1 MFRQTLFL
9 IGVGL
14 IGVGLSGVGLT
25 YAASSPVSAGESA
38 VKSADG
44 VSVGDQDWPWWRGP
58 NRNGTANP
66 DQNPPVSWSETE
78 NVLWSAEVP
87 GRGHGSPTVVGDQVF
102 LATADLESNQQVVL
116 CYDRN
121 SGDELWSAVVH
132 EGGVRIEGD
141 GRQPN
146 EKASMASSTVACD
159 GSRLFINFLNNGAL
173 WTTALDRDG
182 NILWQARIT
191 DYVLHQG
198 YGASPAVYKDLLLVS
213 ADNKGGG
220 AIAGL
225 NRADGSLIWKRDR
238 PQKPNYASPIVLQVA
253 GKDQLLLTGC
263 DLVTSLDPLTGETN
277 WEIEGATTEC
287 VTSTVSDGGRIF
299 TSGGY
304 PDNHISAVAG
314 FGGGGVVWRNTT
326 RAYVP
331 SLLQKD
337 GYLYATLDAG
347 IAMCLKCDTGEEQWK
362 SRLAG
367 TFSGSPVLVGD
378 RIYATN
384 EDGTT
389 FIFKASPDGFEELG
403 RNQLGTSVFATP
415 AICGSR
421 IYTRVARMRDGRRQE
436 VLYCLGTK

>member
-1 MFRQTLFL
+1 MSRHSSIAVVSLLSVLAACSFL
-9 IGVGL
+9 PV
-14 IGVGLSGVGLT
+14 T
-25 YAASSPVSAGESA
+25 AAEPI
-38 VKSADG
+38 
-44 VSVGDQDWPWWRGP
+44 SVGDSDWPWWRGP

-66 DQNPPVSWSETE
+66 DQDPPLHWSESE

-87 GRGHGSPTVVGDQVF
+87 GRGHGSPIVVGDQVL

-116 CYDRN
+116 CFDRN
-121 SGDELWSAVVH
+121 SGAELWSTVVH
-132 EGGVRIEGD
+132 DGGVKPE

-146 EKASMASSTVACD
+146 EKASMASSTIACD
-159 GSRLFINFLNNGAL
+159 GNRLFINFLNGGAL
-173 WTTALDRDG
+173 WSSALDRDG
-182 NILWQARIT
+182 NLLWQT
-191 DYVLHQG
+191 KVSDYEIHQG
-198 YGASPAVYKDLLLVS
+198 YGASPTLWQDLVLVS

-225 NRADGSLIWKRDR
+225 NREDGSIQWKRER
-238 PQKPNYASPIVLQVA
+238 PKKPNYCSPIVLQA
-253 GKDQLLLTGC
+253 GGKDQLVMIGC
-263 DLVTSLDPLTGETN
+263 DLVTSLNPLTGETN

-287 VTSTVSDGGRIF
+287 VTSTVTDGGRIF

-304 PDNHISAVAG
+304 PDNHISAVAA
-314 FGGGGVVWRNTT
+314 FGKGGVVWRNNT

-347 IAMCLKCDTGEEQWK
+347 VAMCLKCDTGEELWK
-362 SRLAG
+362 GRLAG
-367 TFSGSPVLVGD
+367 TFSSSPVLVGD

-384 EDGTT
+384 EEGTT
-389 FIFKASPDGFEELG
+389 FVFRATPDDFEELAQ
-403 RNQLGTSVFATP
+403 NKLGESVFATP

-421 IYTRVARMRDGRRQE
+421 IYTRVAHIRDGRRQE